1 MKSVRQTLHMAMT
14 ECAECTKAIS
24 TSAVM
29 CPHCGAPPE
38 VALAYK
44 ESASDELVDWVE
56 DVVREALQQPEGD
69 LDYAKVEALKREDA
83 GVMDLGPVV
92 AQLKRFP
99 RLKMLSLSRNNISDV
114 GPLTELSG
122 LRYLFL
128 EKNSISDPR
137 PLCEL
142 KSLKQLWL
150 YNNPLQVEDII
161 MIEQS
166 IPKCEVFF

>member
-1 MKSVRQTLHMAMT
+1 MAMT
-14 ECAECTKAIS
+14 ECSECGKAIS

-38 VALAYK
+38 VALADK
-44 ESASDELVDWVE
+44 VEAPGELVDWVE
-56 DVVREALQQPEGD
+56 HVVREALHQPEGD
-69 LDYAKVEALKREDA
+69 LDYGKVEALKREDA
-83 GVMDLGPVV
+83 GVVDLGPVV
-92 AQLKRFP
+92 AQLKRFS

-114 GPLTELSG
+114 GPLAELSG

-128 EKNSISDPR
+128 EKNHISDPG

-150 YNNPLQVEDII
+150 YNNPLQSEDII
-161 MIEQS
+161 MIEQAV
-166 IPKCEVFF
+166 PKCEVFF

>member
-1 MKSVRQTLHMAMT
+1 MKSVRQALHMAMT

-38 VALAYK
+38 IALANK

-56 DVVREALQQPEGD
+56 DVVREALHQPKGD

-114 GPLTELSG
+114 GPLAKLSA

-137 PLCEL
+137 PLCAI

-150 YNNPLQVEDII
+150 YGNPLHSEDIV
-161 MIEQS
+161 MIEQAV
-166 IPKCEVFF
+166 PKCEVFF

>member
-1 MKSVRQTLHMAMT
+1 MSMT
-14 ECAECTKAIS
+14 ECAECGKSIS

-38 VALAYK
+38 VALIDK
-44 ESASDELVDWVE
+44 VEESGELMDWVE
-56 DVVREALQQPEGD
+56 DVVREALHQPEGD

-83 GVMDLGPVV
+83 GVVDLAPVV
-92 AQLKRFP
+92 MELKRFP
-99 RLKMLSLSRNNISDV
+99 KLKMLSLSHNKISDV
-114 GPLTELSG
+114 GPLSELSG

-137 PLCEL
+137 PLCAI

-150 YNNPLQVEDII
+150 YGNPLHSEDIV
-161 MIEQS
+161 MIEQAV
-166 IPKCEVFF
+166 PKCEVFF